1 MINKT
6 FEEMTVEEL
15 KEIIDH
21 FGDYE
26 PETVDSAKQELGKR
40 IQKPEDTQEQILE
53 KLRMQTYYLEKICK
67 RINGISIV
75 VWIYFWCSVVGAIIL
90 LLSVYF
96 SQFY

>member
-26 PETVDSAKQELGKR
+26 PETVNSAKQELAKR
-40 IQKPEDTQEQILE
+40 IQKPEDVQEQILE

-67 RINGISIV
+67 RVNGISIV
-75 VWIYFWCSVVGAIIL
+75 AWIYFWCSIVCAVVL
-90 LLSVYF
+90 LLLGYF